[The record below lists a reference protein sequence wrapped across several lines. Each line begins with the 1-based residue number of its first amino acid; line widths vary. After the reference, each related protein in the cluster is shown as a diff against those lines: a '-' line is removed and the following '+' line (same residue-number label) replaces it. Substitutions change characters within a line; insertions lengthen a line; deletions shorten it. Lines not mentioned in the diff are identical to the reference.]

1 MKKTAKKLLSVCLM
15 VTVLLSMFSS
25 VSVFADNYNTNVL
38 DDSGIEIYNFDFSD
52 NTQDSVN
59 GADFTK
65 DSESSSGDNAIISV
79 ERHADGYGLMTLQAD
94 DSAMVLST
102 PAIKATLDSNA
113 ELRYVVY
120 EFDFKKDA
128 VPSTGGYPK
137 FALRDGSTTFNVKDL
152 TRAAID
158 NWTRFIIIVDNKLNS
173 EDKHQVV
180 VCREGA
186 ATTTTTISPCSYST
200 FRINM
205 NTAHADNADKK
216 MYIDNFAIKA
226 YKDFSDALNA
236 AQTAKDVDEIVKT
249 YDKYGIADISD
260 AYTNLS
266 YSAKTKLASSLI
278 GTEFTDSAS
287 AISAINSGA
296 ANVSEGIITHY
307 NWDFEGDNGLHAN
320 LGTKLFMQNNANNLA
335 SLTDENSNGIAK
347 IDLINEKPPVTSISD
362 VATCLVTNKTDRYLV
377 IEADFKKDA
386 TTNSPELRIRGNSG
400 SENVSLYVFSKDAID
415 WTHFVFVVDTV
426 SNANS
431 KYDTRTYIVN
441 SDGTYTLAE
450 SRELSYAI
458 PNDVRI
464 QYAGT
469 DNKAMYV
476 DNFSISTYK
485 DFYKAIKAE
494 PARADV
500 MLDKFGAAEIIE
512 LEDFIVLNTA
522 NDANGR
528 LDKAEFIINKSGITA
543 NNVKVLAASY
553 SGKELLAV
561 SPVSYTGSLSRGT
574 VVEVSGF
581 ALNTTGADLIK
592 LMIWSDLENIE
603 PICRSVELK

>member
-1 MKKTAKKLLSVCLM
+1 
-15 VTVLLSMFSS
+15 
-25 VSVFADNYNTNVL
+25 
-38 DDSGIEIYNFDFSD
+38 
-52 NTQDSVN
+52 
-59 GADFTK
+59 
-65 DSESSSGDNAIISV
+65 
-79 ERHADGYGLMTLQAD
+79 
-94 DSAMVLST
+94 
-102 PAIKATLDSNA
+102 
-113 ELRYVVY
+113 
-120 EFDFKKDA
+120 
-128 VPSTGGYPK
+128 
-137 FALRDGSTTFNVKDL
+137 
-152 TRAAID
+152 
-158 NWTRFIIIVDNKLNS
+158 
-173 EDKHQVV
+173 
-180 VCREGA
+180 
-186 ATTTTTISPCSYST
+186 
-200 FRINM
+200 
-205 NTAHADNADKK
+205 
-216 MYIDNFAIKA
+216 
-226 YKDFSDALNA
+226 
-236 AQTAKDVDEIVKT
+236 
-249 YDKYGIADISD
+249 
-260 AYTNLS
+260 
-266 YSAKTKLASSLI
+266 
-278 GTEFTDSAS
+278 
-287 AISAINSGA
+287 
-296 ANVSEGIITHY
+296 
-307 NWDFEGDNGLHAN
+307 
-320 LGTKLFMQNNANNLA
+320 
-335 SLTDENSNGIAK
+335 
-347 IDLINEKPPVTSISD
+347 
-362 VATCLVTNKTDRYLV
+362 
-377 IEADFKKDA
+377 
-386 TTNSPELRIRGNSG
+386 
-400 SENVSLYVFSKDAID
+400 
-415 WTHFVFVVDTV
+415 VFVVDTV

-512 LEDFIVLNTA
+512 LEDFIVLSTS
-522 NDANGR
+522 NDANGK